1 MAFIHVGASLLA
13 ISSPTKSI
21 ASKLA
26 PTNAGGMA
34 SIQGVGRVQPA
45 WLYAPVWLSACP
57 AAGCTRPTL
66 SMRSSLQ

>member
-1 MAFIHVGASLLA
+1 MRFIHVGASLLA
-13 ISSPTKSI
+13 ISSPTNSI

-45 WLYAPVWLSACP
+45 LFYTPRLLFACP
-57 AAGCTRPTL
+57 AAGCTRPTF

>member
-1 MAFIHVGASLLA
+1 MTFIHVGASLLA

-26 PTNAGGMA
+26 PTNADGMA

-45 WLYAPVWLSACP
+45 LFYTPALLSACL

>member
-1 MAFIHVGASLLA
+1 MTFIHVGASLLA
-13 ISSPTKSI
+13 ISSPTNSI

-45 WLYAPVWLSACP
+45 LFYAPVLFACP